1 MCSSVLESKFFCN
14 VVLQPENILLDE
26 DYRIK
31 ISDFGFAVKL
41 KEGEKLR
48 GSLKWSLLTETA
60 QTLYI
65 CYKGAPSSHFYDFV
79 NTSPLD
85 CLWKHTVY
93 SLFFCWYQTKMTN
106 RFMCLNSE
114 NTLLLFKHLCG
125 GNIYLSKFQVT
136 CRKVV
141 LAITH
146 PPLAIQVHV

>member
-1 MCSSVLESKFFCN
+1 MCFCVLESKFFCN

-48 GSLKWSLLTETA
+48 GSLKLSLLTETA

-65 CYKGAPSSHFYDFV
+65 CYKGAPSCHFMTLWTHPLLTAFESIQFTACSPVDTRRKWQIGSCAWIVKIHFY
-79 NTSPLD
+79 
-85 CLWKHTVY
+85 C
-93 SLFFCWYQTKMTN
+93 
-106 RFMCLNSE
+106 
-114 NTLLLFKHLCG
+114 KHLCE

>member
-1 MCSSVLESKFFCN
+1 MCSCVLESKFFCN

-65 CYKGAPSSHFYDFV
+65 CYKGAPSCHFCDFV

-106 RFMCLNSE
+106 RCE
-114 NTLLLFKHLCG
+114 